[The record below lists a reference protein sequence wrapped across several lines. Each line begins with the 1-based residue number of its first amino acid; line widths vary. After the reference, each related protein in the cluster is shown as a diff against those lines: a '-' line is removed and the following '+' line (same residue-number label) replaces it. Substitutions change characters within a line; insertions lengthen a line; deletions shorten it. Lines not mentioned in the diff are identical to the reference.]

1 MIGGGGGCSNHLILD
16 FIFDFRDIYVSF
28 GGLQLMLK
36 GDPSHCGGFEL
47 DQKLFLLMRKLT

>member
-1 MIGGGGGCSNHLILD
+1 MGGGGHSDHLILD
-16 FIFDFRDIYVSF
+16 FIFGFRDIYVSF